1 MLKSFKSYWLL
12 VAGGILVP
20 IVTSLLWPSNAL
32 SIVGPLKFHAD
43 IGLSSISQM
52 LIILLLITV
61 FLERALEVYV
71 LTFRAPGEDQHADD
85 AEKLAEYKHNTRRIT
100 LSSALVMGTLISMIG
115 VRGIGP
121 FIDFPKDPIPWQST
135 WFQVID
141 ILLTGGVIAGG
152 SNFIHKILQII
163 TTFMDAVTA
172 AQKSTEAASNANIAT
187 AKSQEIKSQ
196 AEVAKANQALNQAGG
211 DTLGDTLQDT

>member
-1 MLKSFKSYWLL
+1 MLRFFKSYWLF
-12 VAGGILVP
+12 VAGGILIPVS
-20 IVTSLLWPSNAL
+20 SLIWPDTR
-32 SIVGPLKFHAD
+32 SIVGPMKFHEN

-61 FLERALEVYV
+61 FLERALEVFV
-71 LTFRAPGEDQHADD
+71 LTFRAPGEDNYADN
-85 AEKLAEYKHNTRRIT
+85 AEKLAEYKHETRRIT
-100 LSSALVMGTLISMIG
+100 LSSALFMGILISMIG
-115 VRGIGP
+115 IRGIGA
-121 FIDFPKDPIPWQST
+121 FIDFQENTIPWQRA
-135 WFQVID
+135 WFHILD

-152 SNFIHKILQII
+152 SNFIHKMLQII

-187 AKSQEIKSQ
+187 ARSQEIKSQ
-196 AEVAKANQALNQAGG
+196 VEVAKANQTLNQVGG

>member
-1 MLKSFKSYWLL
+1 MLRFFKSYWLF
-12 VAGGILVP
+12 VAGGILIPVS
-20 IVTSLLWPSNAL
+20 SLLWPDAR
-32 SIVGPLKFHAD
+32 SIVGPMKFYEN

-61 FLERALEVYV
+61 FLERALEVFV
-71 LTFRAPGEDQHADD
+71 LTFRAPGEDNYVDN
-85 AEKLAEYKHNTRRIT
+85 AEKLAKYKHETRRIT
-100 LSSALVMGTLISMIG
+100 LLSALFMGILISMIG
-115 VRGIGP
+115 IRGIGP
-121 FIDFPKDPIPWQST
+121 FIDLQENT
-135 WFQVID
+135 
-141 ILLTGGVIAGG
+141 IAGG

-196 AEVAKANQALNQAGG
+196 VEVAKANQTLNQVGG